1 MIARTRVTALL
12 ERQRAGPPL
21 IEMMAKVIALEP
33 IGDVYLQVIRCGNNY
48 RVTGKDFRVEKIKR
62 GVLGKPDG
70 RDGEDD
76 EEDDD
81 DDDDNDD
88 GDDYGDN
95 DLGSDDG
102 GGGKD
107 GDDNQKG
114 EVVKNPRKRIIPGKS
129 LCEGFFYEQEIMSLL
144 ARYNATIEGDTVQD
158 RARKVHMYQQQRV
171 AELLVSSV
179 GVSDGIQSLT
189 QELGHKKKLLAIV
202 SRKNGGPIGSHL
214 GIQGSAK
221 GGGGVSLKTRTNASL
236 FVPNTS
242 DMERGSLT
250 GGGLTVGG
258 SREPKVSRVL
268 ADQRQFILK
277 YHKLQLARQKIRE
290 ARNAVLFAKPTAKK

>member
-1 MIARTRVTALL
+1 
-12 ERQRAGPPL
+12 
-21 IEMMAKVIALEP
+21 
-33 IGDVYLQVIRCGNNY
+33 
-48 RVTGKDFRVEKIKR
+48 
-62 GVLGKPDG
+62 
-70 RDGEDD
+70 
-76 EEDDD
+76 
-81 DDDDNDD
+81 
-88 GDDYGDN
+88 
-95 DLGSDDG
+95 
-102 GGGKD
+102 
-107 GDDNQKG
+107 
-114 EVVKNPRKRIIPGKS
+114 
-129 LCEGFFYEQEIMSLL
+129 
-144 ARYNATIEGDTVQD
+144 
-158 RARKVHMYQQQRV
+158 MYQQQRV
-171 AELLVSSV
+171 TELLVSSV

-236 FVPNTS
+236 FVQNTS

-290 ARNAVLFAKPTAKK
+290 ARNAMVIGIAKPTAKK